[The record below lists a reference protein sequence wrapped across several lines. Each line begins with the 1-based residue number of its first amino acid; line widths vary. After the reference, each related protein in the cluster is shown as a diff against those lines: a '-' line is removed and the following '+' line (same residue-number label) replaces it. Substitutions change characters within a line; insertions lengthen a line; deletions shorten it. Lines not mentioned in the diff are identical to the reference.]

1 MFDKLRNM
9 LGLTTWDPMN
19 VAPPGYKEKLEAEK
33 NNLPLTEGDTQGAM
47 SPKAKPKSNT
57 RPKAPPG
64 QGVTKKK
71 VAPVDSP
78 DLVATSKK
86 KRTAKNKPEPTLSA
100 KEQATAAGEPYINIL
115 KIEVDPNDINN
126 GAFELDWNDKFVL
139 NLIKAG
145 YRKKAEDTD
154 ADIVDRWFTQVC
166 RNVVLEVYEQDQ
178 ADPDTRA
185 QMRVIKTKD
194 IGDGRTE
201 VS

>member
-19 VAPPGYKEKLEAEK
+19 VAPPGYKEKPEAEK

-64 QGVTKKK
+64 QG
-71 VAPVDSP
+71 AP
-78 DLVATSKK
+78 KK
-86 KRTAKNKPEPTLSA
+86 KRTAKQETETTPSA
-100 KEQATAAGEPYINIL
+100 KEQATMAGEPYINIL
-115 KIEVDPNDINN
+115 KIDVDPNNINN
-126 GAFELDWNDKFVL
+126 GAFELDWNDKFVI

-145 YRKKAEDTD
+145 YKLRPDDAD

-166 RNVVLEVYEQDQ
+166 RNVALEVYEQQQ
-178 ADPDTRA
+178 ADPDNRN
-185 QMRVIKTKD
+185 QMRVIQTKD
-194 IGDGRTE
+194 IGDGRSE

>member
-9 LGLTTWDPMN
+9 LGLTNWDPMN

-33 NNLPLTEGDTQGAM
+33 KSTAKKPRAK
-47 SPKAKPKSNT
+47 KA
-57 RPKAPPG
+57 
-64 QGVTKKK
+64 
-71 VAPVDSP
+71 APVDSP

-86 KRTAKNKPEPTLSA
+86 KRTAKKKTEPTLSA
-100 KEQATAAGEPYINIL
+100 KEQATAKGEPYINIL
-115 KIEVDPNDINN
+115 KVDVDPNDINN
-126 GAFELDWNDKFVL
+126 GSFELDWNDKFVL

-145 YRKKAEDTD
+145 YKMKPDDTD

-166 RNVVLEVYEQDQ
+166 RNVVLEMYEQQQ

-185 QMRVIKTKD
+185 QQMRVIQTKD
-194 IGDGRTE
+194 IGDGRSE